1 MFKGGIGVVYIL
13 LAMIFIGGSSLYGY
27 SKAVA
32 VIDFEAVGTVGWMI
46 LILHCQCLLVLLERS
61 EPYLIWRG

>member
-13 LAMIFIGGSSLYGY
+13 LAMICISGSSLYGY
-27 SKAVA
+27 TKAVA
-32 VIDFEAVGTVGWMI
+32 VIDFEVVGTVGWMI

-61 EPYLIWRG
+61 EPYLI